1 MQSIDPIDKSV
12 GILLQMKIVRV
23 EHFLEFTKFTLMN
36 RLNQILLVLCIVEE
50 AATLARTAKLYK
62 ALIVVKPY

>member
-36 RLNQILLVLCIVEE
+36 RLNQILLVFCIVEE
-50 AATLARTAKLYK
+50 AATLT
-62 ALIVVKPY
+62 